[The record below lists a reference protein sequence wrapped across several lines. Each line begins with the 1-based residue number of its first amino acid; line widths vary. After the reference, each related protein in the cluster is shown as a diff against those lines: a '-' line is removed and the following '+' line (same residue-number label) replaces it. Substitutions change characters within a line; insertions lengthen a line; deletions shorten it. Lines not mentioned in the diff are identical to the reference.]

1 VKKLSLLAAVAAL
14 AAPGTA
20 AAAHQSGIVVKVD
33 VNAHLVMVAQKTG
46 EVVRVHAPAP
56 RFVRSGKRFHVGQR
70 LVFAARKLRDGTF
83 RGSGFRITGHARR
96 VTVHGIVHAYNPR
109 KRRITLAAGG
119 ALLRMKLARSGTR
132 TLMASAPPPKVGDE
146 VTVTASVDEND
157 DGLEATEVDD
167 DQAADNAQAGEGDD
181 QQADQNDDQQADQND
196 DQQADE
202 DDDQQAE
209 QDEQDDQGS
218 DDDSTQASESGS
230 GSGGDSSSDD
240 GGSDGSG
247 D

>member
-1 VKKLSLLAAVAAL
+1 MKKLSLLAAVAAL

-46 EVVRVHAPAP
+46 EVVRVHAPTS
-56 RFVRSGKRFHVGQR
+56 RFVRSRKGFHVGQR

-119 ALLRMKLARSGTR
+119 ARLRMKLARSGTR

-181 QQADQNDDQQADQND
+181 QQADHNDH
-196 DQQADE
+196 QQADE

-209 QDEQDDQGS
+209 QAEQAEQDDQGS
-218 DDDSTQASESGS
+218 DDDSTQASESRR

>member
-1 VKKLSLLAAVAAL
+1 MKMLSLLAAVAAL

-167 DQAADNAQAGEGDD
+167 QAADNAQAGEGDD
-181 QQADQNDDQQADQND
+181 QQADQNDDQQAE
-196 DQQADE
+196 QA
-202 DDDQQAE
+202 
-209 QDEQDDQGS
+209 EQDDQGS

>member
-46 EVVRVHAPAP
+46 EVVRMHAPTS
-56 RFVRSGKRFHVGQR
+56 RFVRSGKGFHVGQR

-96 VTVHGIVHAYNPR
+96 VTVHGIVHAYNPH

-181 QQADQNDDQQADQND
+181 QQADQNDDQQAD
-196 DQQADE
+196 E

-209 QDEQDDQGS
+209 QAEQDDQGS
-218 DDDSTQASESGS
+218 DDDATQASESGS
-230 GSGGDSSSDD
+230 GSGDSSTDD
-240 GGSDGSG
+240 GGSEGSG

>member
-1 VKKLSLLAAVAAL
+1 MKKLSLLAAVAAL

-167 DQAADNAQAGEGDD
+167 QAADNAQAGEGDD
-181 QQADQNDDQQADQND
+181 QQADQNDDQQAD
-196 DQQADE
+196 E

-209 QDEQDDQGS
+209 QAEQDDQGS

-230 GSGGDSSSDD
+230 GSGGDSSTDD

>member
-1 VKKLSLLAAVAAL
+1 MKKLSLLAAVAAL

-132 TLMASAPPPKVGDE
+132 TLMASAPPVGDE